1 MTDRQSNGSDHR
13 KPRMAASLLVIVLI
27 ASLFGGVV
35 AFVLLKVQ
43 YDILLLANEANHRLL
58 PEIQVDVLA
67 VTNLERLKAL
77 GEIVRNSH
85 EAGERREALLAARL
99 LTMETVYEQN
109 PYLKDQVNRAF
120 LIIDRIARQR
130 IQQDDIRRQIDT
142 ELDAIEPLFATL
154 AFDQSSPAPARRY
167 LDLLQWLRMAMAHP
181 RARAT
186 DQSLPQ
192 LQKEREREPLTAIA
206 GLSPPD
212 PAARILEKIQR
223 VLQLQD
229 SLLETRTDLAKD
241 WADAHKL
248 LDNLSRNLSVSATVA
263 ASNGSAEIARY
274 AEQAMLVVALALGG
288 LLLLF
293 AATLYF
299 LQQLVVNP
307 ILRATGGLEQV
318 RATRGSVRLR
328 RERLRE
334 LDDIAAAV
342 EAFGE
347 ALAQI
352 SEHTAELEREIVER
366 QQAQAKLV
374 ELATT
379 DSLTGLRNRR
389 YFMETATQEFER
401 ARRYRTPLS
410 LLMLDAD
417 RFKLINDRFG
427 HPVGDEA
434 LRILAAT
441 GQRQMREA
449 DLFARLG
456 GEEFAVLLPQTDPDA
471 ARVVAE
477 RLRQL
482 IAEQPVVAGGELV
495 HFTVSIGLAHLESS
509 TTSLDNLL
517 RQADAALYQAKQN
530 GRNRVEPALD

>member
-167 LDLLQWLRMAMAHP
+167 LDLLQWLRMAMVYP
-181 RARAT
+181 GARAT
-186 DQSLPQ
+186 DPSLPR
-192 LQKEREREPLTAIA
+192 QKRKHEPPTAIA
-206 GLSPPD
+206 GLSPLD

-293 AATLYF
+293 AATLYS

-434 LRILAAT
+434 LRVLAAT

-482 IAEQPVVAGGELV
+482 IAEQPVVAGGESV

-509 TTSLDNLL
+509 TTSLDDLL